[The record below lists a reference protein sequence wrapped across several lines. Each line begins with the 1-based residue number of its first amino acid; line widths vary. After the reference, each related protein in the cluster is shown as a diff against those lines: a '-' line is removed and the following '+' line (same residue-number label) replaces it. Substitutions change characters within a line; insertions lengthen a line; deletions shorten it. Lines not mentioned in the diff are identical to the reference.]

1 MVGMAD
7 FSAAQFRT
15 LLQECRELYVSSG
28 ELCAN
33 EFPDM
38 LPRGGEHFRQL
49 MGDLHRA
56 LLVKVFIAICEADRR
71 WSMNERLLAVEVVEH
86 LWGQRLDGDRLKQV
100 VQQMSDKAMSLKWY
114 SLVRPF
120 DQIAPLRNRVG
131 QLETI
136 VTRLANLIAR
146 IDGPPAAT
154 ELACVKKIQDEL
166 YLHLRQIPIDEPDQ
180 HEEATAAQKKTIDK
194 MYQEA
199 SQLPAA
205 RGDSAGQPQ
214 ALPDSSRQEQAI
226 EQQQD
231 GSAERVEKS
240 AEQLLDEALADL
252 ERLIGLENIKQEV
265 RTLANYLKVQ
275 GQRAEAGLPTT
286 PVSLHMVF
294 HGNPGTGKTTIA
306 RVLGKV
312 FGAMGVLDKG
322 HLIETDRSG
331 LVAGYA
337 GQTSLKTEEKID
349 EALDGVLFVDEAYSL
364 VSSTSDDPYG
374 QEAVQALLK
383 RMEDQRERLVV
394 ILAGYPE
401 EMCQLLASNPGLS
414 SRFSRHLDFEDYS
427 ALELAEIFGQM
438 CDKNHYHLPSEA
450 RAKVLVGFDVM
461 HRGREAHFGNG
472 RTVRN
477 IFELAIRHMA
487 NRIVQ
492 IADLSVEQLTTL
504 EAEDIEFEGMS
515 AAVVEQ
521 LTGGE
526 GLKFHISCPECRH
539 GKNASQQFLGR
550 RVRCPKC
557 KENFQASW
565 GEVVREA

>member
-7 FSAAQFRT
+7 FNAAQFRT
-15 LLQECRELYVSSG
+15 LLEECRELYVSSG
-28 ELCAN
+28 DLCAT
-33 EFPDM
+33 ECPDL
-38 LPRGGEHFRQL
+38 LPKGGDHFRQL
-49 MGDLHRA
+49 MEDLHRA
-56 LLVKVFIAICEADRR
+56 LLLKVFITICEADRR
-71 WSMNERLLAVEVVEH
+71 WSMNERLLAVEMVEH

-100 VQQMSDKAMSLKWY
+100 VQQMSAKALSLKWY

-120 DQIAPLRNRVG
+120 DQIAALRNRVG

-154 ELACVKKIQDEL
+154 ELACVKMIQDEL

-180 HEEATAAQKKTIDK
+180 HEQASVAQKQTIDS

-199 SQLPAA
+199 ARLPAA
-205 RGDSAGQPQ
+205 GGHSATQTQATADDDKQLEASELKRDEPESVPQ
-214 ALPDSSRQEQAI
+214 
-226 EQQQD
+226 
-231 GSAERVEKS
+231 KS
-240 AEQLLDEALADL
+240 AEELLDEALADL
-252 ERLIGLENIKQEV
+252 DRLIGLGNIKQEV

-275 GQRAEAGLPTT
+275 GHRESAGLPTT
-286 PVSLHMVF
+286 PLSLHMVF

-312 FGAMGVLDKG
+312 FGAMGILEKG

-337 GQTSLKTEEKID
+337 GQTSLKSEEKIN

-364 VSSTSDDPYG
+364 ISSESDDPYG
-374 QEAVQALLK
+374 QEAIQVLLK
-383 RMEDQRERLVV
+383 RMEDERDRLVV
-394 ILAGYPE
+394 ILAGYPV
-401 EMCQLLASNPGLS
+401 EMRQLLGSNPGLS
-414 SRFSRHLDFEDYS
+414 SRFSRNLDFEDYS

-438 CDKNHYHLPSEA
+438 CDKNHYELPPEA
-450 RAKVLVGFDVM
+450 RAKVIVGFHDL
-461 HRGREAHFGNG
+461 HKDRDEHFGNG

-487 NRIVQ
+487 NRIVR

-504 EAEDIEFEGMS
+504 EAGDIEFEHLS
-515 AAVVEQ
+515 ANAKEQ
-521 LTGGE
+521 LSNGDA
-526 GLKFHISCPECRH
+526 LQFYLRCPACEH
-539 GKNASQQFLGR
+539 GKSAPQKFLGQ

-557 KENFQASW
+557 KKNFDANW
-565 GEVVREA
+565 GELVS